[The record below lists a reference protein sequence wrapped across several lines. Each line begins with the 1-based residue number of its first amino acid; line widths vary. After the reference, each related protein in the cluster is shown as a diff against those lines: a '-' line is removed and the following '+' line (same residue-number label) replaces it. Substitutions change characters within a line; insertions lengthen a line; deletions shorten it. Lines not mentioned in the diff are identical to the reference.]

1 MPLIVFVVGFLLIAL
16 SITNPVA
23 GLSLSAGEWWPMLPS
38 SHPLLNELFTTKRRL
53 WRLLGVIA
61 AGLAGLAR
69 ESPGRGEAARAD
81 HCARDRGR

>member
-38 SHPLLNELFTTKRRL
+38 SHPLLKELFTT
-53 WRLLGVIA
+53 
-61 AGLAGLAR
+61 
-69 ESPGRGEAARAD
+69 
-81 HCARDRGR
+81 